1 MDIVPVDIVT
11 TDIVTKISVNVVRVE
26 IFKSATIYVCV
37 TTDTGKQIKRE
48 CLELSGDD
56 YTGWSND
63 DTYLYTYAAN
73 KLGYTLEPN
82 SGIIANTIVPGSV
95 VTDPVATDPVVT
107 DPVATDPVAT
117 DPVVT
122 DPDVTDPVVTAI

>member
-26 IFKSATIYVCV
+26 IFKSATIYVSV
-37 TTDTGKQIKRE
+37 STDTGKQIKSE

-82 SGIIANTIVPGSV
+82 SGIIANTIVSGSV
-95 VTDPVATDPVVT
+95 ASVPAV
-107 DPVATDPVAT
+107 T